1 MKQKELEKLI
11 ESCEGLIEERS
22 DIALKK
28 VAEDSKYK
36 KKYKEYSNLYE
47 MLKNKLNN
55 DDIENLT
62 NSNYSLNDLECNY
75 IYLQGFVD
83 GILLRENLY
92 K

>member
-11 ESCEGLIEERS
+11 ESCESLIEGRS

-28 VAEDSKYK
+28 ASKDSKYK
-36 KKYKEYSNLYE
+36 EKYQEYSNLYE

-62 NSNYSLNDLECNY
+62 NSIYSLNDLECNY
-75 IYLQGFVD
+75 IYLQGFID

>member
-11 ESCEGLIEERS
+11 ESCKGLIEERS

-62 NSNYSLNDLECNY
+62 NSIYSLNDLECNY